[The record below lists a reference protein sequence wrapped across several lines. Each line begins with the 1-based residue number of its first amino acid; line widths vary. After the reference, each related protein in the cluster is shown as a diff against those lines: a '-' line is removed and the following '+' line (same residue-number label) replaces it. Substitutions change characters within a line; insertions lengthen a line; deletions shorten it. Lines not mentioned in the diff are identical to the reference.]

1 MMTLPQFDNPN
12 ITTEEL
18 LAEQVR
24 LHNQADKM
32 LKETGI
38 ADIFAKYGEVSPIGG
53 SYDYGLMVYPDLDMD
68 ILSDKLTKNDFVNL
82 ASDLLSSSFI
92 RKVSAVDNVTFT
104 GTRPGMPKGYWLGIE
119 IPFEEEK
126 WGIDLWLQ
134 THEWAN
140 KFDEDFDNYKT
151 KLSGISQ
158 EQAATILSIKY
169 HLIRLGKYG
178 KHGSMS
184 FNVYDAVLDKGVV
197 SLEDFLSLTTAP

>member
-12 ITTEEL
+12 IITEEL

-32 LKETGI
+32 LKETDI
-38 ADIFAKYGEVSPIGG
+38 SSIFAKYGEVLPIGG

-68 ILSDKLTKNDFVNL
+68 IISEQLTKQDFVNL
-82 ASDLLSSSFI
+82 ASDLLASSFI
-92 RKVSAVDNVTFT
+92 RKASFVDNVAFT

-119 IPFEEEK
+119 IPFETDK

-134 THEWAN
+134 TNEWAN
-140 KFDEDFDNYKT
+140 KFDKEFDNYKT
-151 KLSGISQ
+151 KLSSISK
-158 EQAATILSIKY
+158 EQIAAILSIKY

-178 KHGSMS
+178 KTNFMS
-184 FNVYDAVLDKGVV
+184 FNVYDAVLDNGVL
-197 SLEDFLSLTTAP
+197 SLEDFLSLSS